1 MYLFRET
8 AEKILYVMNHLPDHD
23 AFYMEV
29 DNSSAIGSKVTLEV
43 DIIHN
48 ELPGRFRVEVQGT
61 ENW

>member
-1 MYLFRET
+1 MYLLRET

-23 AFYMEV
+23 AFYMEIKKTG
-29 DNSSAIGSKVTLEV
+29 IGNTISLEV

-48 ELPGRFRVEVQGT
+48 ELPGKFRVEVQGT

>member
-1 MYLFRET
+1 MYLLRET

-23 AFYMEV
+23 AFYMEIKQTG
-29 DNSSAIGSKVTLEV
+29 IGNTISLEV

>member
-1 MYLFRET
+1 MYLLRET
-8 AEKILYVMNHLPDHD
+8 AEKILYIMNHLPDHD
-23 AFYMEV
+23 AFYMEIKQNGIS
-29 DNSSAIGSKVTLEV
+29 NSIVLEV